1 MPIISQLK
9 SLPEALAA
17 AVHFLARRPP
27 FDGFGFGA
35 MALSLDSQIKRGTY
49 AFAIDGSK
57 VIGYMGWT
65 LLDHVQAESFA
76 ERGQT
81 PRFDDAGGQDVVW
94 LLVVASQDKAT
105 LQALLRAGRQRYSG
119 KTVMGVRYKGNSH
132 RVVFRGV
139 VKPL

>member
-9 SLPEALAA
+9 SPAEALAA
-17 AVHFLARRPP
+17 AVHFLAKQRP
-27 FDGFGFGA
+27 FDQFSFGP
-35 MALSLDSQIKRGTY
+35 MTMSLDAQIKRGTY

-57 VIGYMGWT
+57 VVGYMGWT

-81 PRFDDAGGQDVVW
+81 PRFDDAGGHDVVW

-119 KTVMGVRYKGNSH
+119 KTVMGVRYKGNGH
-132 RVVFRGV
+132 RVVFRSV